1 MTFIIHMFLSEL
13 KDILRCLED
22 DGIRAMFT
30 DSKAQY
36 QHSIRKVSMSRLKLY
51 FFTYHNTG
59 VAVWIP
65 KGCGFH
71 YAHSMKSLV
80 FQVKSLPTKNCSVW

>member
-1 MTFIIHMFLSEL
+1 MIIIIMNMTFIIHMFLSEL

-36 QHSIRKVSMSRLKLY
+36 HHSIRKVK
-51 FFTYHNTG
+51 H
-59 VAVWIP
+59 V
-65 KGCGFH
+65 
-71 YAHSMKSLV
+71 
-80 FQVKSLPTKNCSVW
+80 